1 MNPVYKEYFE
11 NNSVGIEHH
20 FTWFMVQEVIEYDW
34 DKKFLPCTGYVD
46 SRYAYL
52 FQNSGCFP
60 QDWPNNQPVY
70 KYKKDNTTEVSWV
83 DTYRDYVGCVE
94 WLIEELLKLG
104 NPKEVRVI
112 LWLHY

>member
-1 MNPVYKEYFE
+1 
-11 NNSVGIEHH
+11 
-20 FTWFMVQEVIEYDW
+20 
-34 DKKFLPCTGYVD
+34 LPK
-46 SRYAYL
+46 
-52 FQNSGCFP
+52 NK
-60 QDWPNNQPVY
+60 PVY

-104 NPKEVRVI
+104 NPKKVRVI